1 MSTTARYR
9 SDARHFPPICSAAA
23 SCTYVQQGRQL
34 DERSRWQRRFVR
46 NPNQMGIKFDP
57 DRARVEDTTI
67 REGGIVRREKTS
79 GDEEGRMRCHT
90 TRRHLSSSRSFLTP
104 ATSSLRFAGK
114 LSSSKVSGFARKFDI
129 FDTSRALACFTW
141 RITAPRP
148 ITSRTPLG
156 YPTPPNNRHSRC
168 RAPPSPPPPRIRFAR
183 IRFIRARPGNSDLR
197 HLIRVPLK
205 KDLGYPCLA

>member
-114 LSSSKVSGFARKFDI
+114 LSSSKVSGFARKFD
-129 FDTSRALACFTW
+129 TSRALASLSLC
-141 RITAPRP
+141 
-148 ITSRTPLG
+148 SRSLLGVSEGPLLDRLLPG
-156 YPTPPNNRHSRC
+156 RRWATPPLRIIDIPAVVPH
-168 RAPPSPPPPRIRFAR
+168 PPLHHRGFDSPGYDSFGPGREIPIFA
-183 IRFIRARPGNSDLR
+183 I
-197 HLIRVPLK
+197 
-205 KDLGYPCLA
+205 